1 MEEEKTVRIYQLDKQ
16 YALARKKT
24 WPKAFR
30 LALVFVG
37 IIWTVFLFDFILPF
51 IGLTDFGIHPR
62 QVMSLSGVFTTV
74 FLHGSLSHIISN
86 TLPLVLAITA
96 LFGNY
101 PKTAKKIMFYSIL
114 LTGLLVWSFARSANH
129 IGASGLLY
137 CLLTYIFFSGFIKK
151 DIQSIGLSLVI
162 AFLYGSLIFGIIPD
176 EEHISWESHL
186 FGFITGIF
194 LAWFYRHKDKPI
206 YRSWDEEE

>member
-62 QVMSLSGVFTTV
+62 QVMSLSGVFSTV